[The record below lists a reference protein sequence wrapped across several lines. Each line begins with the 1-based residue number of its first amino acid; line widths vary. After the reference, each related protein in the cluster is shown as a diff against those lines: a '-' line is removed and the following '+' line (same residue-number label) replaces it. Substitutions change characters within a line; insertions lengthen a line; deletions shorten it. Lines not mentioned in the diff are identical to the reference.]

1 MLCFLFCE
9 QLSLCVCCNQVRGF
23 KANEILERG
32 LKVKEF
38 ELQQKN
44 FSSTGCFGFG
54 ITEHIDL
61 GLKYDPATGD
71 KYF

>member
-1 MLCFLFCE
+1 ML
-9 QLSLCVCCNQVRGF
+9 QVRGF

-38 ELQQKN
+38 ELKKKN
-44 FSSTGCFGFG
+44 FSNTGCFGFG

-61 GLKYDPATGD
+61 GLKYDPGTGM
-71 KYF
+71 